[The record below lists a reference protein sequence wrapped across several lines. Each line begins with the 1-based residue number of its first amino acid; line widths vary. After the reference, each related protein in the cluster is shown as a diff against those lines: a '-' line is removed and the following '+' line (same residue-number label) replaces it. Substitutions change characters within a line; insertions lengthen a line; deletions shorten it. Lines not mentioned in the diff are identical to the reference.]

1 MNRWGKI
8 LVGAILV
15 MSVMFMAASVA
26 VFYTHQNWYQIIY
39 RKPGEVKPGEEL
51 GLKAQLEEAKKRV
64 DVLKKQYETIQN
76 TVQIEEL
83 DRRARLA
90 KSEREKAYLNA
101 IYEEMVKELLALKES
116 ERSNLEGAQVA
127 QEALAE
133 KIKAIEQL
141 RAETAQT
148 VNERDAAFAESVGLT
163 DKVHEREAELTRAKA
178 STSMLHRQLAPA
190 GNSPAKVARTA
201 AQ

>member
-15 MSVMFMAASVA
+15 MSIMFMAVSVA

-64 DVLKKQYETIQN
+64 EVLKKQYETIQN
-76 TVQIEEL
+76 TVQVEEL
-83 DRRARLA
+83 DRRNRLA
-90 KSEREKAYLNA
+90 KIEREKAYLNA

-116 ERSNLEGAQVA
+116 ERSNLEGAQLA

-133 KIKAIEQL
+133 KNKKIEEL
-141 RAETAQT
+141 RSEIAQT
-148 VNERDAAFAESVGLT
+148 LNDRDATFAESVALT
-163 DKVHEREAELTRAKA
+163 DKVHEEEAELARSKA
-178 STSMLHRQLAPA
+178 STSMLRRQLAPV
-190 GNSPAKVARTA
+190 GSPPTKVAKTA
-201 AQ
+201 VP